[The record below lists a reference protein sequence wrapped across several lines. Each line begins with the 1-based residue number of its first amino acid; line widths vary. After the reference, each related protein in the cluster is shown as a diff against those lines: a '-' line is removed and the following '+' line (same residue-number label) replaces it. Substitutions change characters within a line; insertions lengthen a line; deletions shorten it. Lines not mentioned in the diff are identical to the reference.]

1 MPRPSYLLEFAGS
14 MASVATHAL
23 VRKTYALL
31 ASTLVVTAV
40 AALFGTSMAFPY
52 QPPFILMIL
61 AFGVLF
67 AILFTGAKQ
76 GPLALPLVFDFTG
89 FIGLSLGP
97 LLAVTSSA
105 TRLQI
110 PPRVSSMRPD
120 RWSAHAEQNRLL
132 LQPQEVLTGG
142 VFDSRVL
149 KVAHHQFG

>member
-1 MPRPSYLLEFAGS
+1 MPRPSYLPEFAGS

-76 GPLALPLVFDFTG
+76 GPLALPLVFVFTG

-97 LLAVTSSA
+97 CWRSPVLPHACRY
-105 TRLQI
+105 RLGFRQC
-110 PPRVSSMRPD
+110 D
-120 RWSAHAEQNRLL
+120 RI
-132 LQPQEVLTGG
+132 GG
-142 VFDSRVL
+142 LHMPSKTAYCFSP
-149 KVAHHQFG
+149 KKF